1 MFFQSIYQMMSA
13 GTDLNINIRRTD
25 GKLSVAVM
33 PRRTTLKDEAGQ
45 AIVPLILNGTPME
58 LDGQF
63 LQIITTPLQK
73 AQGILTNLE
82 TFEQQAR
89 LTATQGKATGTAND
103 KKTKEAREKQEKM
116 EKLLKRAEEAFT
128 AGKYSEATTCFR
140 QAKVLADTDRQKQIE
155 ARIQEVQKESSQGCL
170 FPETDT
176 QPLPQQ
182 PPANGTANGNRPD
195 GQMRMF
201 TSQPPQQPVQ
211 QAIPQTVQQPVPRP
225 QIVQPQPVPQ
235 YYPGTRSQLLKGKSA
250 DEAEAAVAKR
260 EKELTH
266 ALDGAR
272 LGVETLH
279 NRLLG
284 LQGEMKQIA
293 ATVGELQEQQKKIES
308 PEQLPEIIKQQQE
321 DNLNTE
327 RSLSAIE
334 VRLLQQAKNKVTAEL
349 IAKELAEKQLIAER
363 WAKLNKLIGSA
374 DGAKFKVIAQ
384 SYTLNLLLLHAN
396 KHLSYLSKRYK
407 LQQVPG
413 TLALQVI
420 DCDMCDEIRT
430 VYSLSG
436 GESFLISLALALGLS
451 SLSSNNLKVESLF
464 IDEGF
469 GSLDADSLRTAME
482 ALEQLQMQ
490 GRKIGVISHVQEMSE
505 RISVQVQVHKKVNGK
520 SVLTVVG

>member
-128 AGKYSEATTCFR
+128 AGKYSEATTCLR

-225 QIVQPQPVPQ
+225 QATVIQTTRENTGREYQSPPQPATEALTFDKDDENDRELLREDPYAEYIDFPQ
-235 YYPGTRSQLLKGKSA
+235 ECRMK
-250 DEAEAAVAKR
+250 DE
-260 EKELTH
+260 T
-266 ALDGAR
+266 
-272 LGVETLH
+272 
-279 NRLLG
+279 
-284 LQGEMKQIA
+284 Q
-293 ATVGELQEQQKKIES
+293 
-308 PEQLPEIIKQQQE
+308 
-321 DNLNTE
+321 
-327 RSLSAIE
+327 
-334 VRLLQQAKNKVTAEL
+334 AEL
-349 IAKELAEKQLIAER
+349 I
-363 WAKLNKLIGSA
+363 
-374 DGAKFKVIAQ
+374 
-384 SYTLNLLLLHAN
+384 
-396 KHLSYLSKRYK
+396 
-407 LQQVPG
+407 
-413 TLALQVI
+413 
-420 DCDMCDEIRT
+420 CC
-430 VYSLSG
+430 
-436 GESFLISLALALGLS
+436 
-451 SLSSNNLKVESLF
+451 
-464 IDEGF
+464 
-469 GSLDADSLRTAME
+469 
-482 ALEQLQMQ
+482 
-490 GRKIGVISHVQEMSE
+490 
-505 RISVQVQVHKKVNGK
+505 
-520 SVLTVVG
+520 